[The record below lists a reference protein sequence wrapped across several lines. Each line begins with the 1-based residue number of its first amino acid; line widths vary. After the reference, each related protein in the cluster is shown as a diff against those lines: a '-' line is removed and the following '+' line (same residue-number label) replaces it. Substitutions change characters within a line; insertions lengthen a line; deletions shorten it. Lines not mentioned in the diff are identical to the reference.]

1 MLPVYSASQNDTI
14 KLKQML
20 RRSMIMSSYVLFPII
35 AGLCVTAESII
46 LIVLTD
52 KWLPSV
58 PFLIVLSLTYLLT
71 PLQTANQQVIA
82 AMGRSDIFLKM
93 EILKKTLGT
102 IVLVLSVV
110 LFNDAIYVAY
120 GGLLL
125 AVLSSIINMAPN
137 TKLIKYSYKEQV
149 LDLLPNIFS
158 SVIMA
163 VIVWSISLLI
173 HNNYVLIILQVML
186 GVGVYFLLTI
196 VTRNPAL
203 KYILG
208 IFKK

>member
-1 MLPVYSASQNDTI
+1 M
-14 KLKQML
+14 
-20 RRSMIMSSYVLFPII
+20 
-35 AGLCVTAESII
+35 
-46 LIVLTD
+46 
-52 KWLPSV
+52 
-58 PFLIVLSLTYLLT
+58 
-71 PLQTANQQVIA
+71 
-82 AMGRSDIFLKM
+82 
-93 EILKKTLGT
+93 GT

-125 AVLSSIINMAPN
+125 AVLSSIITMAPN
-137 TKLIKYSYKEQV
+137 TKLIKYYYKEQV